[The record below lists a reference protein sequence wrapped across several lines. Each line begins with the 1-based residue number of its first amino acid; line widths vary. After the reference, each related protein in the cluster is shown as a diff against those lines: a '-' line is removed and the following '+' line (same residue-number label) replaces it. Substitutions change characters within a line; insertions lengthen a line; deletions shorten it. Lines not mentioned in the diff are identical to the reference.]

1 MCKAG
6 IDRIQFLFGGLDFRI
21 ALDSNGNEIELLVH
35 LSSRDGR

>member
-6 IDRIQFLFGGLDFRI
+6 IDRIQFLFRNLDFRF

>member
-1 MCKAG
+1 MRKAG
-6 IDRIQFLFGGLDFRI
+6 IDRIQVLFGDLDFRF

>member
-6 IDRIQFLFGGLDFRI
+6 IDRIQFLFGDLDFRF